1 MNASARLERLE
12 AAAGALPVLES
23 AEARG
28 ARLDALL
35 ARLDAWRSECA
46 EAHRLHGDPR
56 GWPEWRT
63 FRRFT
68 MSVISGACGA
78 PDIDV
83 FTWWWAVLH
92 RLHLALTVDAEAR
105 PWCVD
110 GSPLEAELME
120 AIGAD
125 DPATLGDFAIARS
138 PWCVTAGSAPET
150 FAGFYPELAELEEA
164 SP

>member
-56 GWPEWRT
+56 SWEEWRT
-63 FRRFT
+63 LRRFT
-68 MSVISGACGA
+68 QSVISGA
-78 PDIDV
+78 PDLDV

-92 RLHLALTVDAEAR
+92 RLHLALTCDPEAR
-105 PWCVD
+105 PFKVD

-125 DPATLGDFAIARS
+125 DPATLGDFAISRS
-138 PWCVTAGSAPET
+138 PWCTTDGPAPSTFGGFFGLDAEVTA
-150 FAGFYPELAELEEA
+150 
-164 SP
+164 